1 MPRRVVTVAC
11 LFFLFVQQIFAETPR
26 VTQQALAAQMEAV
39 KSDPQALAAV
49 MQTGREQAAFCSY
62 CHGLDGNSRKSLI
75 PNLAGQD
82 PYYLLD
88 QIERFADGRRNDFIM
103 SPQARRMT
111 PEEKVALAVYYSSA
125 TPRPTDGEGYD
136 ATSVGKGR
144 SLYVQSCQHCHGAD
158 GHGTGTYPRI
168 AGQHAEYVRN
178 TLKHFR
184 DADKNRQ
191 NALMAAQARG
201 LADAD
206 IEALTAYIVTL
217 R

>member
-1 MPRRVVTVAC
+1 MPSRAVAVAC
-11 LFFLFVQQIFAETPR
+11 LFFSFIPPTFAEEAGVDQNALALRLETIKSDPP
-26 VTQQALAAQMEAV
+26 ALAAAIEI
-39 KSDPQALAAV
+39 
-49 MQTGREQAAFCSY
+49 GREQAAFCSY
-62 CHGLDGNSRKSLI
+62 CHGADGNSSKSLI

-82 PYYLLD
+82 PHYLLD

-111 PEEKVALAVYYSSA
+111 PEEKVALAVYYASA
-125 TPRPTDGEGYD
+125 TPRPAQDSGYD
-136 ATSVGKGR
+136 PGSVGKGR
-144 SLYVQSCQHCHGAD
+144 SLYAQSCQHCHGVD
-158 GHGTGTYPRI
+158 GHGVATYPRI

-184 DADKNRQ
+184 DQDKNRQ

>member
-1 MPRRVVTVAC
+1 MPRRAFAVAC
-11 LFFLFVQQIFAETPR
+11 LFLFLMPPVSAEETR
-26 VTQQALAAQMEAV
+26 VSQKALAQRMEGIR
-39 KSDPQALAAV
+39 SDPQSLAAAIN
-49 MQTGREQAAFCSY
+49 TGREQAAFCSY
-62 CHGLDGNSRKSLI
+62 CHGLDGNSSKSLI

-111 PEEKVALAVYYSSA
+111 SEEKVALAVYYASA
-125 TPRPTDGEGYD
+125 TPRPADDGRHDPG
-136 ATSVGKGR
+136 SIGKGR
-144 SLYVQSCQHCHGAD
+144 SLYVESCQHCHGSD
-158 GHGTGTYPRI
+158 GHGTATYPRI

-184 DADKNRQ
+184 DDDKNRQ
-191 NALMAAQARG
+191 NTLMAAQARG

>member
-1 MPRRVVTVAC
+1 MPRRAIAVVC
-11 LFFLFVQQIFAETPR
+11 LFVLFAKTTFAEEVR
-26 VTQQALAAQMEAV
+26 VTQKALTRQMEAI
-39 KSDPQALAAV
+39 KSDPQILAAALE
-49 MQTGREQAAFCSY
+49 TGREQAAFCSY
-62 CHGLDGNSRKSLI
+62 CHGPDGNSSKSLI

-103 SPQARRMT
+103 SPQARQMT
-111 PEEKVALAVYYSSA
+111 PEEKVALAVYYASA
-125 TPRPTDGEGYD
+125 TPRPARDGGYD

-144 SLYVQSCQHCHGAD
+144 SLYAQSCQHCHGAD
-158 GHGTGTYPRI
+158 GHGTAAYPRI

-184 DADKNRQ
+184 DEDKSRQ

>member
-1 MPRRVVTVAC
+1 MQKPILAVAY
-11 LFFLFVQQIFAETPR
+11 LIFSFAPP
-26 VTQQALAAQMEAV
+26 ALAEERGLAQQVLAARLEAI
-39 KSDPQALAAV
+39 KSDPQALAEV
-49 MQTGREQAAFCSY
+49 MRTGREQAAFCTY
-62 CHGLDGNSRKSLI
+62 CHGPDGNSRKSLI

-103 SPQARRMT
+103 SPQAKRMT

-125 TPRPTDGEGYD
+125 TPRPARDEGYN
-136 ATSVGKGR
+136 ATSVDKGR
-144 SLYVQSCQHCHGAD
+144 LLYTQSCQDCHGAD
-158 GHGTGTYPRI
+158 GRGKGTYPRI

-184 DADKNRQ
+184 DEDKNRQ
-191 NALMAAQARG
+191 NPLMAAQARG